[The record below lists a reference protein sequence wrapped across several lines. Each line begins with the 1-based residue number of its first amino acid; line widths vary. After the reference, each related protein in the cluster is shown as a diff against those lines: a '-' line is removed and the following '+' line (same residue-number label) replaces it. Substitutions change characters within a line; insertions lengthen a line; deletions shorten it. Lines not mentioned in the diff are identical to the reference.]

1 MMEPRLLIF
10 HNEESIQ
17 QIFVCAENEMIIEVP
32 TNKLIDGFIHLM
44 ATYYVFN
51 VEYNFCRL
59 TLLFLQDIL
68 LEMPDKKKRPTRY
81 STYIC
86 TSGLSN

>member
-1 MMEPRLLIF
+1 MMEPRLLVF
-10 HNEESIQ
+10 HDDESIQ
-17 QIFVCAENEMIIEVP
+17 QMFVCAENTTVIEVP
-32 TNKLIDGFIHLM
+32 TNKLIDGYIHLM

-51 VEYNFCRL
+51 VEYSIGRS

-81 STYIC
+81 STFISN
-86 TSGLSN
+86 SGLSN